1 MAFVFRAKRDLKL
14 SNLEQNNLSPG
25 EFYQE
30 IPLIKNIEKQSS
42 EFESKSPRNPVTY
55 KFNTPGPGSYEKNY
69 FNQDIFSK
77 FNQNKKPKNIIEK
90 IKMSVIPYEI
100 QDFIEKYQSIA
111 FNSRTK
117 RFDYKNEDLE
127 KEKPGP
133 GAYYPEVDYSN
144 AKNNYKNNSLK
155 NNNININNNNL
166 SNNNNINDNKSMN
179 NLSIDNINIKP
190 NSSRNNSS
198 IMSAS
203 VNNNNNNNR
212 NNKST
217 ESTSANSNN
226 INNINNKLIKIN
238 KSFNSEF
245 RSETIPSKNNFGY
258 DIDENGN
265 KKIIFIEKSLNQFDG
280 TKNDSAGPGQYD
292 IPISWEKNIIDWKK
306 MKDENDIKYTEIKS
320 RKNLSPL
327 TELEKDYLINS
338 QRDNNKNI
346 NDNTNYTNNTY
357 KTRTKTDT
365 NYTPNSNPRT
375 RIFNFIMNNRYE
387 KHKIIAEKKESI
399 DPIFEGTPGPGY
411 YSPDTVSEKN
421 ININNINPGF
431 NSNLPRFKTSIKFNN
446 DLGPGFYYNRSKP
459 KKIARPKYILG
470 TTPNKENNI
479 YALKLSLAK
488 ENYKVPGPGSY
499 EIEGNLIKEDITKNQ
514 NFGVNELRF
523 KKNYKIKENSPG
535 PGSYEIKS
543 IFQQN
548 KKEHND
554 KKYNNVYKNYKSDLD
569 LLKELEKITKET
581 FISPAV
587 GFYNPG
593 IVSSMEYEIKSKVN
607 PYLDEKNVGFG
618 TQEKKVMSMINKEN
632 NVNIGPGKYYKTKKN
647 DNKQNNAPFNQSNKR
662 FKYEEPTN
670 KYIPGPGAYDINSF
684 EDWNK
689 KSHNILFV

>member
-30 IPLIKNIEKQSS
+30 TPLIKNIEKQSS
-42 EFESKSPRNPVTY
+42 EFESKSPRNLVIN

-69 FNQDIFSK
+69 FNQDIFAK
-77 FNQNKKPKNIIEK
+77 FNQNKRPKNIIEK
-90 IKMSVIPYEI
+90 IKMSVIPHEI

-111 FNSRTK
+111 FNSRGK
-117 RFDYKNEDLE
+117 RFDYKNEDIE

-133 GAYYPEVDYSN
+133 GAYSPEVDYSHIN
-144 AKNNYKNNSLK
+144 KNNNNNKNNSLK
-155 NNNININNNNL
+155 TNNNNNSNNNINE
-166 SNNNNINDNKSMN
+166 SKSIN

-198 IMSAS
+198 IMSA
-203 VNNNNNNNR
+203 NNK
-212 NNKST
+212 NNKSS
-217 ESTSANSNN
+217 ESTSANSN
-226 INNINNKLIKIN
+226 IINNKLIKIN

-265 KKIIFIEKSLNQFDG
+265 KKIIFVEKSSNQFDG
-280 TKNDSAGPGQYD
+280 TKYDSAGPGQYD

-306 MKDENDIKYTEIKS
+306 MKDETDMKYNEIKS

-327 TELEKDYLINS
+327 TELERDYLMNS
-338 QRDNNKNI
+338 QRDNYKNI
-346 NDNTNYTNNTY
+346 NDDTNYTY

-365 NYTPNSNPRT
+365 NYTQVSNPRT

-387 KHKIIAEKKESI
+387 KQKAIAEKKESI

-411 YSPDTVSEKN
+411 YSPDTVYEKN
-421 ININNINPGF
+421 NNNIFNITPQSKSSF
-431 NSNLPRFKTSIKFNN
+431 NSNLPRFKTSSKLNN
-446 DLGPGFYYNRSKP
+446 NLGPGYYYNKSKP
-459 KKIARPKYILG
+459 KKITKPKYILG
-470 TTPNKENNI
+470 TIPNKENNI

-514 NFGVNELRF
+514 NFGVNERRF
-523 KKNYKIKENSPG
+523 KKDFKIKENLPG

-548 KKEHND
+548 KKDTND
-554 KKYNNVYKNYKSDLD
+554 KKNNNVYKNYKSDLD
-569 LLKELEKITKET
+569 LIKELEKIPKET
-581 FISPAV
+581 IISPSV
-587 GFYNPG
+587 GLYNPG

-618 TQEKKVMSMINKEN
+618 TQEKKVMSLINHEN

-647 DNKQNNAPFNQSNKR
+647 DTKQNNAPFNQSNKR
-662 FKYEEPTN
+662 FKYDESSN
-670 KYIPGPGAYDINSF
+670 KYIPGPGAYEINSF